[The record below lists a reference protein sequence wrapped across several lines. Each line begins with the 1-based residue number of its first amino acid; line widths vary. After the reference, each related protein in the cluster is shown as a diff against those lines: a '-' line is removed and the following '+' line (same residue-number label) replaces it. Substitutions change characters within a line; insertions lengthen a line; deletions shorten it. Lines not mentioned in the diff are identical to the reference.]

1 MSYKIYKDSIG
12 EIKVESDKLWGATTQ
27 RSFENFKIGNYKMP
41 TEVIRAMATVKYA
54 CAMANYE
61 LGDLNKEKFSAI
73 ENAVEEIFSGNL
85 DEHFPLV
92 VFQTGSGTQT
102 NMNLNEVIAN
112 YANQKAGK
120 TLIHPNDDVNKS
132 QSSNDTFPTALHIA
146 CLDVIDRK
154 LIPSMKTLISAF
166 KAFEDANSD
175 VIKIGRTHLQDAVP
189 IKISQEFSGY
199 RNSIEKCLEYIEFTR
214 KGLLEISLG
223 ATAVGTGINTKENFK
238 NIVAKYVSKITGKE
252 FKPAENF
259 FHSLTMKD
267 AVVVSHGAIKALA
280 MDLIKI
286 GNDIRFLACGPRC
299 GFSEIE
305 IPANE
310 PGSSIMP
317 GKVNPTQIEALTMVC
332 ARVLGND
339 TTISFCASQG
349 NFELNVFAP
358 VMADAFI
365 ESVKLLGQSLYSFNK
380 HCARGIKPIEEK
392 MNELVQRS
400 LMLVTALSPVIGHDR
415 AADIANKAFDENLTL
430 KEAAIA
436 LGYLTAEEY
445 DEHVNPRAMTMVEE

>member
-73 ENAVEEIFSGNL
+73 ENAVEEIFSGKL

-154 LIPSMKTLISAF
+154 LIPSMKTLISALKMQIAILSKLVELIYKMLYLLRF
-166 KAFEDANSD
+166 LKSLA
-175 VIKIGRTHLQDAVP
+175 VIEILLKNVWNIL
-189 IKISQEFSGY
+189 
-199 RNSIEKCLEYIEFTR
+199 N
-214 KGLLEISLG
+214 LLE
-223 ATAVGTGINTKENFK
+223 
-238 NIVAKYVSKITGKE
+238 
-252 FKPAENF
+252 
-259 FHSLTMKD
+259 
-267 AVVVSHGAIKALA
+267 
-280 MDLIKI
+280 
-286 GNDIRFLACGPRC
+286 
-299 GFSEIE
+299 
-305 IPANE
+305 
-310 PGSSIMP
+310 
-317 GKVNPTQIEALTMVC
+317 KV
-332 ARVLGND
+332 
-339 TTISFCASQG
+339 F
-349 NFELNVFAP
+349 
-358 VMADAFI
+358 
-365 ESVKLLGQSLYSFNK
+365 
-380 HCARGIKPIEEK
+380 
-392 MNELVQRS
+392 
-400 LMLVTALSPVIGHDR
+400 
-415 AADIANKAFDENLTL
+415 
-430 KEAAIA
+430 
-436 LGYLTAEEY
+436 
-445 DEHVNPRAMTMVEE
+445 